1 MNEENLLVDRQE
13 MYRLFEYEGGL
24 GLGVLCG
31 GVGMYEVKIRLTEAE
46 EARYR
51 EEGRDF
57 LADLSK
63 LVRHKKEEFR
73 DRWITE

>member
-1 MNEENLLVDRQE
+1 
-13 MYRLFEYEGGL
+13 
-24 GLGVLCG
+24 
-31 GVGMYEVKIRLTEAE
+31 MYEVKIRLTEAE